1 MTACLDTL
9 AQAFEQ
15 LVQAKGPAD
24 RARIMDEAA
33 SAVAAARTRLA
44 IEAPMTTRT
53 VSADTIALAHAL
65 ASLRFIADRLD
76 IDRPFL
82 TRTLS

>member
-1 MTACLDTL
+1 
-9 AQAFEQ
+9 
-15 LVQAKGPAD
+15 
-24 RARIMDEAA
+24 
-33 SAVAAARTRLA
+33 
-44 IEAPMTTRT
+44 
-53 VSADTIALAHAL
+53 VSAAPLTPAHAL